1 MEDFDIF
8 DFMDGIPDKEAEKE
22 RAQEYYKKI
31 HNEFKKISKE
41 GVLGYSLQA
50 VYTADIIIDRECD
63 CDEKVPPSY
72 RLYANGTND
81 KDLQAILDKAVQKFI
96 KEGNY
101 FFHYYCHQLE
111 CEFPRI
117 IDEYLNYNNV
127 KDEYWCKLLFNNSTT
142 LSGKKSY
149 NFIIL
154 HFDKVALET
163 NITYK
168 DKRHPFLDALKHEWA
183 FGKVNDIDSR
193 KINYSE
199 LFRRAAYTEDYFVYL
214 YGDIFNALSALKY
227 ESGANYGSILA
238 LCGTKDKTF
247 DEIQSNYEVSI
258 NFKCAIKIEDD
269 SYRKI
274 RKLLE
279 MAKNNLSLLMNE
291 DGKIY
296 AIGKMIDNPSCE
308 YYKISFDD
316 FLKWTLYKN
325 NEKLLCYENMI
336 PMIPDKEMGISNENL
351 ELLKR
356 TFDISDTSKFEKI
369 IQKAVSQKKGTI
381 VVFTENA
388 NDEASRLEES
398 GISIT
403 PIDISTGMLVEE
415 ITSIDGALICDVDGI
430 CYSIGTIL
438 DGIKSERTD
447 SSRGARYN
455 SAIRYIEKQKKNQK
469 KTFIVVVSE
478 DGYVNCFSSE
488 E

>member
-1 MEDFDIF
+1 M
-8 DFMDGIPDKEAEKE
+8 
-22 RAQEYYKKI
+22 
-31 HNEFKKISKE
+31 
-41 GVLGYSLQA
+41 
-50 VYTADIIIDRECD
+50 
-63 CDEKVPPSY
+63 
-72 RLYANGTND
+72 
-81 KDLQAILDKAVQKFI
+81 DKAIQKFI

-111 CEFPRI
+111 REFPRI
-117 IDEYLNYNNV
+117 IDEYLNYNNI
-127 KDEYWCKLLFNNSTT
+127 KDEYWCKLLSDNDTT

-154 HFDKVALET
+154 HFDKVVLET

-168 DKRHPFLDALKHEWA
+168 GKRHPFLDALKHEWS
-183 FGKVNDIDSR
+183 FGKVNDIDNR
-193 KINYSE
+193 KINYNE
-199 LFRRAAYTEDYFVYL
+199 LFCRAAHKENSFVYL
-214 YGDIFNALSALKY
+214 YEDIFNALSALKY
-227 ESGANYGSILA
+227 ESGENYGSILV
-238 LCGTKDKTF
+238 LCRTKDKSF
-247 DEIQSNYEVSI
+247 DEVQSNYKISI
-258 NFKCAIKIEDD
+258 KFKHEIELENN
-269 SYRKI
+269 SYKKI

-279 MAKNNLSLLMNE
+279 MAKKNMSLLMNE

-296 AIGKMIDNPSCE
+296 AMGKMIDNPSCG
-308 YYKISFDD
+308 YYEISFDG
-316 FLKWTLYKN
+316 FFKWTLYKN
-325 NEKLLCYENMI
+325 KEKLLCYENMI
-336 PMIPDKEMGISNENL
+336 PMIPDKEIGISNKNL

-369 IQKAVSQKKGTI
+369 IQKAVSQKHGTI
-381 VVFTENA
+381 VVFAENA
-388 NDEASRLEES
+388 MDEASRLEES

-469 KTFIVVVSE
+469 KTFIVVSE